1 MKKIKG
7 LLTGLVTVLML
18 AVMIVP
24 TYAAPS
30 YIGEDEIIEL
40 SHDEIVELLMK
51 LNIITGYEDGLF
63 HGERT
68 ITRAE
73 MAVIMVK
80 TLKLEPSTPI
90 EIFDDVPLTHWANG
104 YIARAYAE
112 GIIAGDGNGMF
123 RPEDTVTYAEVYTMF
138 INVLNYQPNDKLT
151 WPTNY
156 TSIARANGIAD
167 GIIAGDKTAATRN
180 DVAAI
185 VWNALNTEVMMPYT
199 IGDIVTYVSS
209 EKTLLDNRFDEVKYL
224 KEVKFNGYELA
235 NKVNKEFEVKVT
247 LGKTAYAYAE
257 NDFYTLVEG
266 VKVNALVVNKEV
278 VSIQLAEDYEIVEGL
293 AAELREDDKNIEGT
307 KGYGYVAYNDE
318 KIVGENFITTNLVVD
333 EINATSKIKNTIS
346 FINGKDMVVKYDADK
361 DGYNLYNNMFI
372 YDNERMTA
380 MDLQAGDILTK
391 VADRI
396 YLVARETVEG
406 TVDGFDTDKVNTFV
420 VIDEENYIFT
430 TLTKYVKYDD
440 EAEAYETIKR
450 TAIEDEEVTAY
461 INIFGEVVVI
471 AIPDE
476 VKAEETYGIVT
487 DINTT
492 VKKAYI
498 DDVKYSYKDLNGAAE
513 GDIVI
518 FELNEDD
525 KVVVNKVYTLED
537 AAAATSIVT
546 DVNKDNN
553 IYINSEKMI
562 ANDIEDFLQAYN
574 CEVYLVDID
583 DEATE
588 FYGVKEIDINTIK
601 PSFFKRYD
609 RIEVEFGA
617 EADDVTYVVVV
628 RGLPKIVK

>member
-1 MKKIKG
+1 MKKMKRLFAG
-7 LLTGLVTVLML
+7 LLAVVML
-18 AVMIVP
+18 AMATPV
-24 TYAAPS
+24 YAAP
-30 YIGEDEIIEL
+30 IKAEDAIIDLSQEEVIDLLGGLDIIE
-40 SHDEIVELLMK
+40 
-51 LNIITGYEDGLF
+51 GYEDGEF
-63 HGERT
+63 HGERNV
-68 ITRAE
+68 TRAE
-73 MAVIMVK
+73 MATIVVK
-80 TLKLEPSTPI
+80 TLKLDAAPAL
-90 EIFDDVPLTHWANG
+90 EIFDDVALTHWANG

-112 GIIAGDGNGMF
+112 GIVAGDGNGMF

-138 INVLNYQPNDKLT
+138 VNVLNYQPKKDLA
-151 WPTNY
+151 WPANY
-156 TSIARANGIAD
+156 VTVARANGIAD
-167 GIIAGDKTAATRN
+167 GIMAYDTVAATRN
-180 DVAAI
+180 DVAKI
-185 VWNALNTEVMMPYT
+185 VWNALNTEIMEIYT
-199 IGDIVTYVSS
+199 IGDIETYKPSG
-209 EKTLLDNRFDEVKYL
+209 KTLLENRFDTVKYL
-224 KEVKFNGYELA
+224 EEVKFNGYELA
-235 NKVNKEFEVKVT
+235 NKADKEFEVKVT
-247 LGKTAYAYAE
+247 LGKTAYTYAE

-266 VKVNALVVNKEV
+266 VKVNALVVNKEI
-278 VSIQLAEDYEIVEGL
+278 VSIKLAEDYEIVEGL
-293 AAELREDDKNIEGT
+293 AAELREDDKDIEGT

-430 TLTKYVKYDD
+430 ALTKYVKYDD

-450 TAIEDEEVTAY
+450 AAIEDEEVIAY

-476 VKAEETYGIVT
+476 VEAEETYGIVT

-492 VKKAYI
+492 VKKVYI

-525 KVVVNKVYTLED
+525 KVIVNKVYTLED
-537 AAAATSIVT
+537 AAAATSMVT

-609 RIEVEFGA
+609 RIEVEFDVD
-617 EADDVTYVVVV
+617 ADDVTYVVIV
-628 RGLPKIVK
+628 RGLPKIAE

>member
-1 MKKIKG
+1 MKKMKKLFAG
-7 LLTGLVTVLML
+7 LLAVVML
-18 AVMIVP
+18 AMATPV
-24 TYAAPS
+24 YAAA
-30 YIGEDEIIEL
+30 IKAEDAIIDLSQEEVIDLLGGLDIIE
-40 SHDEIVELLMK
+40 
-51 LNIITGYEDGLF
+51 GYEDGEF
-63 HGERT
+63 HGERNV
-68 ITRAE
+68 TRAE
-73 MAVIMVK
+73 MATIVVK
-80 TLKLEPSTPI
+80 TLKLDAAPAL
-90 EIFDDVPLTHWANG
+90 EIFDDVALTHWANG

-112 GIIAGDGNGMF
+112 GIVAGDGNGMF

-138 INVLNYQPNDKLT
+138 VNVLNYQPKKDLA
-151 WPTNY
+151 WPANY
-156 TSIARANGIAD
+156 VTVARANGIAD
-167 GIIAGDKTAATRN
+167 GIMAYDTVAATRN
-180 DVAAI
+180 DVAKI
-185 VWNALNTEVMMPYT
+185 VWNALNTGIMEIYT
-199 IGDIVTYVSS
+199 IGDIETYKPSG
-209 EKTLLDNRFDEVKYL
+209 KTLLENRFDTVKYL
-224 KEVKFNGYELA
+224 EEVKFNGYELA
-235 NKVNKEFEVKVT
+235 NKADKEFEVKVT
-247 LGKTAYAYAE
+247 LGKTAYTYAE

-266 VKVNALVVNKEV
+266 VKVNALVVNKEI
-278 VSIQLAEDYEIVEGL
+278 VSIKLAEDYEIVEGL
-293 AAELREDDKNIEGT
+293 AAELREDDKDIEGT
-307 KGYGYVAYNDE
+307 KGYGYIAYNDE

-430 TLTKYVKYDD
+430 ALTKYVRYDD

-450 TAIEDEEVTAY
+450 AAIEDEEVIAY

-492 VKKAYI
+492 VKKVYI
-498 DDVKYSYKDLNGAAE
+498 DDVKYSYKDLNDAAE

-525 KVVVNKVYTLED
+525 KVMVNKVYTLED
-537 AAAATSIVT
+537 AAAATSMVT

-609 RIEVEFGA
+609 RIEVEFGVD
-617 EADDVTYVVVV
+617 ADDVTYVVIV
-628 RGLPKIVK
+628 RGLPKIAE

>member
-1 MKKIKG
+1 MKKMKRLFAG
-7 LLTGLVTVLML
+7 LLAVVML
-18 AVMIVP
+18 AMATPV
-24 TYAAPS
+24 YAAP
-30 YIGEDEIIEL
+30 IKAEDAIIDLSQEEVIDLLGGLDIIE
-40 SHDEIVELLMK
+40 
-51 LNIITGYEDGLF
+51 GYEDGEF
-63 HGERT
+63 HGERNV
-68 ITRAE
+68 TRAE
-73 MAVIMVK
+73 MATIVVK
-80 TLKLEPSTPI
+80 TLKLDAAPAL
-90 EIFDDVPLTHWANG
+90 EIFDDVTLTHWANG

-112 GIIAGDGNGMF
+112 GIVAGDGNGMF

-138 INVLNYQPNDKLT
+138 VNVLNYQPKKDLA
-151 WPTNY
+151 WPANY
-156 TSIARANGIAD
+156 VTVARANGIAD
-167 GIIAGDKTAATRN
+167 GIMAYDTVAATRN
-180 DVAAI
+180 DVAKI
-185 VWNALNTEVMMPYT
+185 VWNALNTEIMEIYT
-199 IGDIVTYVSS
+199 IGDIETYKPSG
-209 EKTLLDNRFDEVKYL
+209 KTLLENRFDTVKYL
-224 KEVKFNGYELA
+224 EEVKFNGYELA
-235 NKVNKEFEVKVT
+235 NKADKEFEVKVT
-247 LGKTAYAYAE
+247 LGKTAYTYAE

-266 VKVNALVVNKEV
+266 VKVNALVVNKEI
-278 VSIQLAEDYEIVEGL
+278 VSIKLAEDYEIVEGL
-293 AAELREDDKNIEGT
+293 AAELREDDKDIEGT

-380 MDLQAGDILTK
+380 MDLQAGDVLTK

-430 TLTKYVKYDD
+430 ALTKYVKYDD

-450 TAIEDEEVTAY
+450 AAIEDEEVIAY

-476 VKAEETYGIVT
+476 VEAEETYGIVT

-492 VKKAYI
+492 VKKVYI

-525 KVVVNKVYTLED
+525 KVIVKQIYTLED
-537 AAAATSIVT
+537 AAAATTSIKK
-546 DVNKDNN
+546 VNNNNN
-553 IYINSEKMI
+553 IVLNDDTVII
-562 ANDIEDFLQAYN
+562 ANDIEDFLQAYD
-574 CEVYLVDID
+574 CEVYFVEID

-588 FYGVKEIDINTIK
+588 FYAVKEIAVENIK
-601 PSFFKRYD
+601 PSFFRKGD
-609 RIEVEFGA
+609 RIEIETN
-617 EADDVTYVVVV
+617 EDVTYVVIV
-628 RGLPKIVK
+628 RGL